1 MSEQNL
7 QQSLSESISALVD
20 NQASELEL
28 QRVLKASEKDP
39 DVKAT
44 WARYQIMG
52 AILRGEQASQ
62 SAIVLSDFAA
72 RVSAS
77 IAAEEQIIVI
87 PAQKANQSWWHQL
100 GRVALV
106 ASVAGGMIIS
116 VQQYNNIAIQSEVAS
131 TAGSAAIPAPMISP
145 LSLPSGING
154 PAFNTR
160 SVALQTGY
168 ETRPQENRRVMF
180 QPRQAVVPNAPATTI
195 SEEELTRYV
204 NEMIQAHSDNAAL
217 NSSQGVLPYARVI
230 VTDE

>member
-7 QQSLSESISALVD
+7 QQSLAESISALVD

-52 AILRGEQASQ
+52 AMLRGEQVSQ

-87 PAQKANQSWWHQL
+87 PAQKANHSWWHQL

-116 VQQYNNIAIQSEVAS
+116 VQQYNNNTIQSEVAS
-131 TAGSAAIPAPMISP
+131 TAGSTAIAPMISP

-154 PAFNTR
+154 PAINTR

-180 QPRQAVVPNAPATTI
+180 QPRQAVVPNAPAATI

-204 NEMIQAHSDNAAL
+204 NQMIQAHSDNAAL

>member
-7 QQSLSESISALVD
+7 QQSLAESISALVD

-28 QRVLKASEKDP
+28 QRILKASEKDP
-39 DVKAT
+39 TIKAT
-44 WARYQIMG
+44 WARYQMMG

-62 SAIVLSDFAA
+62 TALISPDFAA

-77 IAAEEQIIVI
+77 IAAEEQHTDTT
-87 PAQKANQSWWHQL
+87 ARKSSQGWWHQL

-106 ASVAGGMIIS
+106 ASVAGGMIVS
-116 VQQYNNIAIQSEVAS
+116 VQQYNNNSFRGAEIAS
-131 TAGSAAIPAPMISP
+131 TNGPATLTPIV
-145 LSLPSGING
+145 SLRSGINS
-154 PAFNTR
+154 PAINTR

-180 QPRQAVVPNAPATTI
+180 QPRQAATSNATATAI
-195 SEEELTRYV
+195 SEEEVTRYV
-204 NEMIQAHSDNAAL
+204 NQMIQAHSDNAAL
-217 NSSQGVLPYARVI
+217 NSGQGVLPYARVN